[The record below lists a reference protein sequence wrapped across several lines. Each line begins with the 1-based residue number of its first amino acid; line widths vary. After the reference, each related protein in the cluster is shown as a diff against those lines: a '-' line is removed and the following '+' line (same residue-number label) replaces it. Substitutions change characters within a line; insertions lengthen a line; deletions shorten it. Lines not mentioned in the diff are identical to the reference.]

1 MKPYLFQCELWLPQ
15 PRAVVFDFFADARNL
30 QTITPPWLHFVILTP
45 IPIEMRPGALIDYKL
60 RVHGFPLRW
69 QTEITEWNPP
79 HHFVDQQLRG
89 PYTLWHHTHRFF
101 DKDGGTRCV
110 DEVRYRPPGG
120 ALINYLFV
128 KRDVQ
133 KIFAY
138 RQQQLQ
144 KHFGGGMKT

>member
-45 IPIEMRPGALIDYKL
+45 TPIEMQPGALIDYKL

-69 QTEITEWNPP
+69 RTEITEWNPP

-101 DKDGGTRCV
+101 DQDGGTRCV

-128 KRDVQ
+128 RRDVQ
-133 KIFAY
+133 KIFGY

-144 KHFGGGMKT
+144 KHFGGGMKA

>member
-45 IPIEMRPGALIDYKL
+45 TPIEMRPGALIDYKL

-101 DKDGGTRCV
+101 DQDGGTRCV

-128 KRDVQ
+128 RRDVQ

>member
-1 MKPYLFQCELWLPQ
+1 MKPYLFQCELWLPR
-15 PRAVVFDFFADARNL
+15 PREVVFDFFADARNL
-30 QTITPPWLHFVILTP
+30 QNITPPWLHFVILTP
-45 IPIEMRPGALIDYKL
+45 PPIEMRPGTLIDYKL
-60 RVHGFPLRW
+60 RVHGLPLRW

-89 PYTLWHHTHRFF
+89 PYKLWHHTHRFF
-101 DKDGGTRCV
+101 DQDGGTRCV
-110 DEVRYRPPGG
+110 DEVRYLPPGG
-120 ALINYLFV
+120 ALINHLFV

-144 KHFGGGMKT
+144 KHFGDGMKL

>member
-101 DKDGGTRCV
+101 DQDGGTRCV

>member
-1 MKPYLFQCELWLPQ
+1 MKPYLFQCEFWLPQ

-45 IPIEMRPGALIDYKL
+45 TPIEMRPGALIDYKL

-101 DKDGGTRCV
+101 DQDGGTRCV

>member
-1 MKPYLFQCELWLPQ
+1 MKPYLFQCEFWLPQ
-15 PRAVVFDFFADARNL
+15 QRAVIFDFFADARNL

-45 IPIEMRPGALIDYKL
+45 TPIEMRPGALIDYKL

-101 DKDGGTRCV
+101 DQDGGTRCV

>member
-15 PRAVVFDFFADARNL
+15 PRAVIFDFFADARNL

-45 IPIEMRPGALIDYKL
+45 TPIEMRPGALIDYKL

-101 DKDGGTRCV
+101 DQDGGTRCV

>member
-45 IPIEMRPGALIDYKL
+45 TPIEMRPGALIDYKL

-101 DKDGGTRCV
+101 DQDGGTRCV